1 MSGKQS
7 DILDMN
13 EEKNLQENLVIC
25 MADLNSRD
33 DERAAEQ
40 ARAKGQEEEKQKQ
53 RDDEKARQQATE
65 KGRKD
70 EKEMQREREQA
81 TEKGRKQGQQEER
94 AREKQTGGWGTG
106 IKILVSLIVLAI
118 IVVVVAFLTLSV
130 SVTNVSPGNSL
141 PFTTNYGVSFP
152 EGQTITIGNTHI
164 IVLSNQGLIITDIDG
179 DKQNMVVGEN
189 RVISERRA
197 VITTLGAITLL
208 DTHFQINLKYK
219 GERDNRAYF
228 DMAVHTSQQVP
239 DILLRQL
246 LPKEID
252 ATPI

>member
-1 MSGKQS
+1 M
-7 DILDMN
+7 MN
-13 EEKNLQENLVIC
+13 EPRNKPGKRVRKRKKQKQQELEK
-25 MADLNSRD
+25 AK
-33 DERAAEQ
+33 EQ
-40 ARAKGQEEEKQKQ
+40 ARVKGQEEEKQKQ
-53 RDDEKARQQATE
+53 QELEKA
-65 KGRKD
+65 K
-70 EKEMQREREQA
+70 EQA
-81 TEKGRKQGQQEER
+81 RKEGLEQER
-94 AREKQTGGWGTG
+94 ARQKAKGGGSGVKIILG
-106 IKILVSLIVLAI
+106 IILLVIILIAA
-118 IVVVVAFLTLSV
+118 AFLTLNVTV
-130 SVTNVSPGNSL
+130 SNVAPGL
-141 PFTTNYGVSFP
+141 AMPFTTNYGVSFP

-179 DKQNMVVGEN
+179 DRQNMVVGEK

-197 VITTLGAITLL
+197 VITTLGVITLL
-208 DTHFQINLKYK
+208 DTHFQIDLVYK